1 MPPIHMT
8 ARERA
13 ALARLT
19 RMPAPTT
26 EIRREHG
33 EKLVSHGLVV
43 KEAFRFKITTKG
55 QLELLRQ
62 RFRGM
67 STRRT
72 THSSGHDFIEKLKT
86 RLVNGL
92 DEPSASG
99 EEEDATG

>member
-13 ALARLT
+13 ALARLA

-33 EKLVSHGLVV
+33 EKLVDHGLAV

-67 STRRT
+67 PTQRMAR
-72 THSSGHDFIEKLKT
+72 SSKHDFIERFEKRLK
-86 RLVNGL
+86 NGL
-92 DEPSASG
+92 GRPPSG
-99 EEEDATG
+99 DQEEDVTP